1 MADDF
6 PQLSDVLRCSQAPV
20 DVNSINTDAT
30 PQAPG
35 GKRETLEQFQPMAEE
50 LSELQERLFARGRN
64 NPDHARRVLIVL
76 QGLDT
81 AGKGGV
87 VRHVVAMV
95 DPQGINHH
103 GFKAPTQEELRHDF
117 LWRVKKALP
126 EPGMLGVF
134 DRSHYEDVLVPRVE
148 NLVEEEV
155 WRKRYDLI
163 NDFEMNLVA
172 RGTNIIKCF
181 LHISPGVQKERL
193 AARLNDPAKYWKYD
207 PGDLDTRSKWA
218 EYIEAYNEL
227 LSRCNPD
234 IAPWYIIPSPPRA
247 VGAVVAR
254 FPDTEEVAS
263 SNLASPTKQG
273 WPTTSWPTFLPFPAT

>member
-218 EYIEAYNEL
+218 EYIEAYNKL

-234 IAPWYIIPSPPRA
+234 IAPWYIIPSDHKWYRNWAMGRILLETMRSMKLTWPPANFDVEAEKRRLEQA
-247 VGAVVAR
+247 
-254 FPDTEEVAS
+254 
-263 SNLASPTKQG
+263 
-273 WPTTSWPTFLPFPAT
+273 

>member
-1 MADDF
+1 MADNF
-6 PQLSDVLRCSQAPV
+6 PQLSDVLRCPQAPV

-103 GFKAPTQEELRHDF
+103 SFKAPTQEELRHDF

-126 EPGMLGVF
+126 EPGML
-134 DRSHYEDVLVPRVE
+134 
-148 NLVEEEV
+148 
-155 WRKRYDLI
+155 
-163 NDFEMNLVA
+163 
-172 RGTNIIKCF
+172 
-181 LHISPGVQKERL
+181 
-193 AARLNDPAKYWKYD
+193 
-207 PGDLDTRSKWA
+207 
-218 EYIEAYNEL
+218 
-227 LSRCNPD
+227 
-234 IAPWYIIPSPPRA
+234 IAPITRMSWS
-247 VGAVVAR
+247 
-254 FPDTEEVAS
+254 
-263 SNLASPTKQG
+263 LASRISSRRRSGKSV
-273 WPTTSWPTFLPFPAT
+273 TTSSTISR

>member
-6 PQLSDVLRCSQAPV
+6 PQLSDVLRCPQAPV
-20 DVNSINTDAT
+20 DVNSINPDPT

-234 IAPWYIIPSPPRA
+234 IAPWYIIPSDHKWYRNWAMGRILLETMRSMKLTWPPANFDVEAEKRRLEQA
-247 VGAVVAR
+247 
-254 FPDTEEVAS
+254 
-263 SNLASPTKQG
+263 
-273 WPTTSWPTFLPFPAT
+273 

>member
-155 WRKRYDLI
+155 WKKRYDLI

-234 IAPWYIIPSPPRA
+234 VAPWYIIPSDHKWYRNWAMGRILLETMRSMKLTWPPANFDVEAEKRRLEQA
-247 VGAVVAR
+247 
-254 FPDTEEVAS
+254 
-263 SNLASPTKQG
+263 
-273 WPTTSWPTFLPFPAT
+273 

>member
-6 PQLSDVLRCSQAPV
+6 PQLSDALRCPQAPV

-30 PQAPG
+30 SQTPG
-35 GKRETLEQFQPMAEE
+35 GKRDTLEQFQPMAEE

-103 GFKAPTQEELRHDF
+103 SFKAPTQEELRHDF

-234 IAPWYIIPSPPRA
+234 IAPWYIIPSDHKWYRNWAMGRILLETMRSMKLTWPPANFDVEAEKRRLEQA
-247 VGAVVAR
+247 
-254 FPDTEEVAS
+254 
-263 SNLASPTKQG
+263 
-273 WPTTSWPTFLPFPAT
+273 

>member
-1 MADDF
+1 MADNF
-6 PQLSDVLRCSQAPV
+6 PQLSDVLRC
-20 DVNSINTDAT
+20 

-227 LSRCNPD
+227 LSCCNPD
-234 IAPWYIIPSPPRA
+234 IAPWYIIPSDHKWYRNWAMGRILLETMRSMKLTWPPANFDVEAEKRRLEQA
-247 VGAVVAR
+247 
-254 FPDTEEVAS
+254 
-263 SNLASPTKQG
+263 
-273 WPTTSWPTFLPFPAT
+273 

>member
-6 PQLSDVLRCSQAPV
+6 PQLSDVLRCPQAPV

-30 PQAPG
+30 SQTPG
-35 GKRETLEQFQPMAEE
+35 GKRDTLEQFQPMAEE

-234 IAPWYIIPSPPRA
+234 IAPWYIIPSDHKWYRNWAMGRILLETMRSMKLTWPPANFDVEAEKRRLEQA
-247 VGAVVAR
+247 
-254 FPDTEEVAS
+254 
-263 SNLASPTKQG
+263 
-273 WPTTSWPTFLPFPAT
+273 

>member
-6 PQLSDVLRCSQAPV
+6 PQLSDALRCPQAPV

-30 PQAPG
+30 SQTPG
-35 GKRETLEQFQPMAEE
+35 GKRDTLEQFQPMAEE

-103 GFKAPTQEELRHDF
+103 SFKAPTQEELRHDF

-155 WRKRYDLI
+155 WKKRYDLI

-234 IAPWYIIPSPPRA
+234 VAPWYIIPSDHKWYRNWAMGRILLETMRSMKLTWPPANFDVEAEKRRLEQA
-247 VGAVVAR
+247 
-254 FPDTEEVAS
+254 
-263 SNLASPTKQG
+263 
-273 WPTTSWPTFLPFPAT
+273 